1 MYLTLSKNNK
11 IRTDE
16 VTMMDL
22 LLNFITRREEI
33 SQKEMFDSNF
43 RKNKSYYLNFKLI
56 ISVIKAYNSYF
67 LCLKCMQYDLF
78 FVKFGLNILSFF
90 KS

>member
-22 LLNFITRREEI
+22 LLNFINRREEI

-43 RKNKSYYLNFKLI
+43 KKKSHTT
-56 ISVIKAYNSYF
+56 
-67 LCLKCMQYDLF
+67 
-78 FVKFGLNILSFF
+78 
-90 KS
+90 

>member
-22 LLNFITRREEI
+22 LLNFINRREEI
-33 SQKEMFDSNF
+33 SQKEMFDSN
-43 RKNKSYYLNFKLI
+43 L
-56 ISVIKAYNSYF
+56 
-67 LCLKCMQYDLF
+67 
-78 FVKFGLNILSFF
+78 
-90 KS
+90 